1 MVEYITRRRITAVEE
16 PCTWQAVQIKSSAAA
31 DAFVR
36 QFWHSDID
44 LYESFFVVIMNQAN
58 ETIAY
63 AKISQGAVNHT
74 AVDARIICKLV
85 VDNLASS
92 VILCHNHPSGNL
104 EPSQSDLLMTRK
116 VATCLANFDVR
127 VLDHLIITRGS
138 YYSFADNDHGELLKP
153 NANEK

>member
-1 MVEYITRRRITAVEE
+1 MDYVTRRRITAVEE
-16 PCTWQAVQIKSSAAA
+16 PCTWQVAQIKSSKAA

-63 AKISQGAVNHT
+63 AKISQGAVNYT
-74 AVDARIICKLV
+74 AVDPRIICKLV

-104 EPSQSDLLMTRK
+104 EPSQSDLVITQK
-116 VATCLANFDVR
+116 VATCLANFDVK
-127 VLDHLIITRGS
+127 VLDHLIITRAA
-138 YYSFADNDHGELLKP
+138 YYSFADNDHGHLLKP
-153 NANEK
+153 KAD